1 MSKMAPTFAK
11 ASAGKKKTNFFVG
24 HFVIIVALFV
34 GLLIN
39 ISASIIYEMI
49 KDNPVALDVTLLLT
63 AVFFVIIIATYH
75 HKLRQPVWK
84 LLQEFE

>member
-49 KDNPVALDVTLLLT
+49 KDNPVALDLTLFLT
-63 AVFFVIIIATYH
+63 TIFFIIIIATYH
-75 HKLRQPVWK
+75 HKLREPIGK

>member
-1 MSKMAPTFAK
+1 MSKR
-11 ASAGKKKTNFFVG
+11 KTNFFVG

-34 GLLIN
+34 CLLIN

-49 KDNPVALDVTLLLT
+49 KDNPVALDLTLFLT
-63 AVFFVIIIATYH
+63 AIFFIIIIATYH
-75 HKLRQPVWK
+75 HKLREPVGK